1 MLQSTPLW
9 YLIQVGNY
17 QSVSIAAEKL
27 HISQPSLSQSIKKL
41 EEDVGVPLFTQKG
54 RNIVLTEYGKYL
66 QEKLTPIINEIDK
79 IPYELKEL
87 AKIDNNT
94 IRINVLAV
102 STLITNAIIEY
113 KRTHSE
119 VHFQLLQNE
128 NLKTYDIEISTKL
141 SHSHNFTHL
150 QDKKCF
156 VRTEKIYLAVPN
168 NAKYST
174 YTRIKLSE
182 IVDEGFICLFGSR
195 QFRLICDKICRHIAF
210 RPNIIFESDN
220 ASSVIDMISANLGVG
235 FFPEFSWGNIES
247 KHIKLLEIEDTMFKR
262 DIIVTLNQSKHNN
275 LTLLDFYEFLESYI
289 DKMRYL
295 KR

>member
-1 MLQSTPLW
+1 MELTQLRYFLDVAKTQHVTS
-9 YLIQVGNY
+9 
-17 QSVSIAAEKL
+17 SADRL
-27 HISQPSLSQSIKKL
+27 HISQPSLSQSIHKL
-41 EEDVGVPLFTQKG
+41 EENVGVPLFTQKG
-54 RNIVLTEYGKYL
+54 RNIILTEYGKYL
-66 QEKLTPIINEIDK
+66 QDKLIPIINEIDK

-113 KRTHSE
+113 KRTHND

-128 NLKTYDIEISTKL
+128 NLKNYDIEISTQL
-141 SHSHNFTHL
+141 SHSPTYTH
-150 QDKKCF
+150 DKTRF
-156 VRTEKIYLAVPN
+156 IRTEKIYLAVPHN
-168 NAKYST
+168 YKYVD
-174 YTRIKLSE
+174 RRHIKLSE

-195 QFRLICDKICRHIAF
+195 QFRLICDKICRHIGF

-289 DKMRYL
+289 DKMRSL
-295 KR
+295 NQ